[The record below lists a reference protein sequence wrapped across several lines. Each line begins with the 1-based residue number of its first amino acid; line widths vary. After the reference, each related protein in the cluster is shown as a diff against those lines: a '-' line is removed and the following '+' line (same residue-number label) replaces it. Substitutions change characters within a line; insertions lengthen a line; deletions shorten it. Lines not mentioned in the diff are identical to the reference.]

1 MSTTKTLSFEE
12 TKAIYNRHHEAFIE
26 ARKALPN
33 VDLAMDI
40 NSQLSTEE
48 ADAFFEAESELY
60 LSMVYAIDDELTGT
74 GWDWQEFLDCETSN
88 YIEPLKQMTEQEA
101 IDLGDISWQ

>member
-1 MSTTKTLSFEE
+1 MSTIKTLSFEE

-40 NSQLSTEE
+40 NSRLSTEE
-48 ADAFFEAESELY
+48 ADAFFESESELY

-74 GWDWQEFLDCETSN
+74 GWDWAGFLDYQTEN
-88 YIEPLKQMTEQEA
+88 YIESLKQMTEQEV